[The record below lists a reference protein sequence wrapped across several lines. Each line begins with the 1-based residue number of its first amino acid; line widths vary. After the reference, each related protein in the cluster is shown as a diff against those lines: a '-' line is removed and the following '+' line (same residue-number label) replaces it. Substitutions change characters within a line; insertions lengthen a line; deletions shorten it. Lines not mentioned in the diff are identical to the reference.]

1 MFDLSWYLLDNFK
14 TFLFYNQIKSF
25 LVRYFFKWGLLCLLN
40 KYQKFLEVYFLNQNI
55 RAAKYIPVFGSF
67 YASTD
72 VALCSYSILLPLS
85 PIAQREYDKAQD
97 IRRLG
102 KRIRCPKHFVSE
114 KLSYFLWKEC
124 RLLSRTGSECV

>member
-55 RAAKYIPVFGSF
+55 RAAKYIPVSDRF
-67 YASTD
+67 T
-72 VALCSYSILLPLS
+72 LQQTLPS
-85 PIAQREYDKAQD
+85 APIAYN
-97 IRRLG
+97 
-102 KRIRCPKHFVSE
+102 CHFPH
-114 KLSYFLWKEC
+114 LY
-124 RLLSRTGSECV
+124 T